1 MYSDVLRSASTSVV
15 FPAPDGAESTK
26 RIPLRVNRLLKVLNL
41 FADFFQLGFA
51 DNDALRNRSIVCL
64 GAESVQFAKNF
75 LGNELEGAS
84 DRFVSP
90 KVMREL
96 SEMTF
101 HAGQLFGNVRAIGEE
116 SNFSHQTLVLRGNGK
131 TSFMNAFQKCGPIFS
146 HDIGMQ
152 SADLFDLFAHRL

>member
-1 MYSDVLRSASTSVV
+1 MNSDVLRSASTSVV

-41 FADFFQLGFA
+41 LANFLQLGFA
-51 DNDALRNRSIVCL
+51 DNDALGDGGVIRF
-64 GAESVQFAKNF
+64 GAESVQFTKDF
-75 LGNELEGAS
+75 LGDELEGAS
-84 DRFVSP
+84 DRFVPP

-101 HAGQLFGNVRAIGEE
+101 HPGQLFGNVRAIGEE
-116 SNFSHQTLVLRGNGK
+116 GNFSHQTLVLRGNGK
-131 TSFMNAFQKCGPIFS
+131 TSFMNAFQKCGAIFF

-152 SADLFDLFAHRL
+152 SAD